1 MHRPPLAIRYAL
13 VFVLLFSA
21 AGPAAAQTS
30 AESDF
35 IPVTDAMLQNPA
47 DGDWLMWRR
56 TLDSWGYSPLDQIDR
71 DNVGELRM
79 VWTRALAQG
88 AQQGTPIAYGG
99 TLYMPNPNDMIQ
111 AMDAVTGD
119 LKWEYRRDIPDDAN
133 DYLGGLISVNRN
145 IAIYDN
151 LIIDT
156 ANDDYAFALDANTG
170 ELVWETQLFD
180 YTQNPARHSAGPIV
194 ANGKVISGR
203 SCRPRRGPEAC
214 VIMAH
219 DAATGAE
226 LWRRRLIPAP
236 GEPGDET
243 WGGVPYEERAHVG
256 SWMVPSFD
264 PELNLIYVGTSVT
277 SPAPKFMLGGVDNKH
292 LYHNS
297 TLALD
302 ADTGEIAWYYQHL
315 NDSWDLDHPFE
326 RILVDTAVAPDASA
340 VTWINPGI
348 QPGEVRKVVT
358 GIPGKTGVVY
368 TLDRE
373 TGEFLWATS
382 TVTQNVISNIDGATG
397 AVTENAELVFSALGQ
412 EVLACPTWNGGK
424 DWEAGAYSPLTNTM
438 YMPLRNACARML
450 ATTAPGTSHYALAVR
465 NQIAPGTDQV
475 GTVHAISAETGE
487 TVWLH
492 EQRAATMS
500 LVTTGGGL
508 VFGGDVNGRFK
519 AWDQETGE
527 VLWEINLGSAVTS
540 FPISYAVDGRQYIAV
555 GTGTAST
562 ASMFS
567 RLTPELRPSAGNNLF
582 VFALQERDGSP

>member
-1 MHRPPLAIRYAL
+1 MHHSFPVGRCASLLAAAL
-13 VFVLLFSA
+13 LLA
-21 AGPAAAQTS
+21 TAGPVAAQSSTDT
-30 AESDF
+30 DF
-35 IPVTDAMLQNPA
+35 VPVTDAMLQDPA

-56 TLDSWGYSPLDQIDR
+56 TLDGWGYSPLDQIDR
-71 DNVGELRM
+71 DNVGDLRM
-79 VWTRALAQG
+79 VWTRALAPG

-99 TLYMPNPNDMIQ
+99 TLYMPNPNDVIQ
-111 AMDAVTGD
+111 AIDAVTGD
-119 LKWEYRRDIPDDAN
+119 LRWEYRRDIPDDVN

-145 IAIYDN
+145 IAIYGDM
-151 LIIDT
+151 IIDT
-156 ANDDYAFALDANTG
+156 ANDDYAFALDAATG
-170 ELVWETQLFD
+170 DLVWEQQLFD

-219 DAATGAE
+219 DAATGEE

-302 ADTGEIAWYYQHL
+302 ADTGEIVWYYQHL

-340 VTWINPGI
+340 VTWINPRV
-348 QPGEVRKVVT
+348 QSGEVRKVVT

-450 ATTAPGTSHYALAVR
+450 ATTAAGTSHYALAVR

-492 EQRAATMS
+492 EQRSATMS

-508 VFGGDVNGRFK
+508 VFGGDVSGRFK

-540 FPISYAVDGRQYIAV
+540 FPISYAVDGRQYVAV

-567 RLTPELRPSAGNNLF
+567 RLTPEIRPSAGNNLF
-582 VFALQERDGSP
+582 VFALPE